1 MGECPVVQ
9 SQHAEGGCNFL
20 CVKGEEGASKSWLPS
35 KHLKPGKETHTRCAE
50 DFRSSSNS
58 NLRQIPLPPFY
69 AGGLGKLLGDLSHPL
84 VPATHLRLADPANL
98 GRSAPCHPVCDRS
111 RNHFLC
117 LMAGPRPTS
126 GRKSCLPPADT
137 STSVPQAAPKSG
149 HFPVLTRPDTS
160 CATDTD
166 RRIPLTS
173 SLQRRYARHDSA
185 NAYYVSICGH
195 CGALGWLLRVCGR
208 PRFEELLFAVNE
220 GVDVVGGEG

>member
-1 MGECPVVQ
+1 
-9 SQHAEGGCNFL
+9 L
-20 CVKGEEGASKSWLPS
+20 CVKGEERASKSWLPS
-35 KHLKPGKETHTRCAE
+35 KNLKPRKETHTRSAE

-58 NLRQIPLPPFY
+58 NLRQIPLPPLY
-69 AGGLGKLLGDLSHPL
+69 AGVWGNSWAICHIRRYQRRICRSLN
-84 VPATHLRLADPANL
+84 PANL

-117 LMAGPRPTS
+117 LMAGPRPTWS
-126 GRKSCLPPADT
+126 RKSCLPSADT

-149 HFPVLTRPDTS
+149 HFPVLIRTDTS
-160 CATDTD
+160 CATDKD
-166 RRIPLTS
+166 RRIQLTS

-195 CGALGWLLRVCGR
+195 CGALGWLLRVCGW